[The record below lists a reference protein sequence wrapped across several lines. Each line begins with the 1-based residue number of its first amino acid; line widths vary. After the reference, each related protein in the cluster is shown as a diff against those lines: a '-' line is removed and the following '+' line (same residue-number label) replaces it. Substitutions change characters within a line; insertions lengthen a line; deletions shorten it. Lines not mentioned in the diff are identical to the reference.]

1 MTEAKKQNY
10 IFNKYKTRLIKER
23 PAIIGENI
31 RFAVIEDLCKYP
43 QIDPY
48 KMAKALI
55 LDGFKIVF
63 DDAAITGLG
72 NQIKRRKVYGK

>member
-10 IFNKYKTRLIKER
+10 IFNKYKARLIKER
-23 PAIIGENI
+23 AATTGEVI
-31 RFAVIEDLCKYP
+31 RFAIIEYLCKYP
-43 QIDPY
+43 KIDPY